1 MNSNQTHV
9 LYIRGESD
17 NLKPDFTRIN
27 TYQHSYFIYKLLVRI
42 REQISLPAIVRTLDS
57 ALLRSNM
64 I

>member
-1 MNSNQTHV
+1 MF
-9 LYIRGESD
+9 YIFEA
-17 NLKPDFTRIN
+17 NPTTLKPDFTRIN